1 MTKGNAAGNTSRKAR
16 GKASG
21 HELGR
26 KGEQAAARYLETRG
40 YTLVKQNYR
49 HKTFE
54 IDIIAMD
61 KDVLCFV
68 EVKTRSNINK
78 ALPREAISQTKQKK
92 MILGATYYFKE
103 KKVTNQRARFD
114 VVEVVYSTGSST
126 PAITLIQN
134 AFSGV

>member
-1 MTKGNAAGNTSRKAR
+1 MTGGKSR
-16 GKASG
+16 GKANG
-21 HELGR
+21 YELGR
-26 KGEQAAARYLETRG
+26 TGEKMAARHLKSLG

-54 IDIIAMD
+54 IDIIARD

-68 EVKTRSNINK
+68 EVKTRSSIKK
-78 ALPREAISQTKQKK
+78 ALPREAISPAKQKK
-92 MILGATYYFKE
+92 MILGATTYIKE
-103 KKVTNQRARFD
+103 NKLTHQRARFD
-114 VVEVVYSTGSST
+114 VVEVVYSSGNTT

>member
-1 MTKGNAAGNTSRKAR
+1 MTV
-16 GKASG
+16 SG
-21 HELGR
+21 YELGR
-26 KGEQAAARYLETRG
+26 TGEQVAARYLETRG

-68 EVKTRSNINK
+68 EVKTRSSIKK
-78 ALPREAISQTKQKK
+78 ALPREAISQAKQKK

-103 KKVTNQRARFD
+103 KSLPIKEPGLTW
-114 VVEVVYSTGSST
+114 
-126 PAITLIQN
+126 
-134 AFSGV
+134 

>member
-1 MTKGNAAGNTSRKAR
+1 MTRGNASGN
-16 GKASG
+16 
-21 HELGR
+21 ELGR
-26 KGEQAAARYLETRG
+26 TGEQAAALYLESKE
-40 YTLVKQNYR
+40 YTLLKQNYR

-68 EVKTRSNINK
+68 EVKTRSSIKK
-78 ALPREAISQTKQKK
+78 ALPREAITPAKQKK
-92 MILGATYYFKE
+92 MILGATYYLKE
-103 KKVTNQRARFD
+103 KKLTNQRARFD
-114 VVEVVYSTGSST
+114 VVEVVYSTGNLS